1 MPFLTKVKNNI
12 SGATE
17 GFGGAGWRSQGG
29 YLKWH
34 LVHRT
39 RRALVIHTLRARC
52 RVERFAGTGKWCASA
67 LCEKQARKHTLWKVS
82 AWVRLVK
89 SRCASAHYE
98 TCVRK
103 CALWPLNLCAS
114 VSCGQQVQVRNYKC
128 TLWTEL
134 PMLCLIILYLVSN
147 TMCINSTW
155 HNNNNNNGTTSVLCG
170 KQVRKSTSWKVSMQV
185 HFMCMNSSA

>member
-1 MPFLTKVKNNI
+1 M
-12 SGATE
+12 
-17 GFGGAGWRSQGG
+17 
-29 YLKWH
+29 
-34 LVHRT
+34 HRK
-39 RRALVIHTLRARC
+39 RRASVIHALRARC
-52 RVERFAGTGKWCASA
+52 RAQRFAETGKWCASA
-67 LCEKQARKHTLWKVS
+67 LCEKQARKQNLWKVS

-147 TMCINSTW
+147 TICINSTW

-170 KQVRKSTSWKVSMQV
+170 KQARKSTSWKYEKWARKCTSRAWTVARKCILWKVGTQV
-185 HFMCMNSSA
+185 FFYALHPSWEAGAHSVLCEK